1 MTMHYTTVSQNRV
14 LLWRQGCNSPSATV
28 ARNAQ
33 TAWTSGNQIIV
44 QFTNGSTGIFEIT
57 RSGTNAYPVRITR

>member
-1 MTMHYTTVSQNRV
+1 MHYTTVSQNRV
-14 LLWRQGCNSPSATV
+14 LLWRNSTNSPSAII

-33 TAWTSGNQIIV
+33 NAWVSGNQIIV
-44 QFTNGSTGIFEIT
+44 QFLNGSTGIFEIT

>member
-1 MTMHYTTVSQNRV
+1 V
-14 LLWRQGCNSPSATV
+14 LLWRQGSNSPSATV

-33 TAWTSGNQIIV
+33 SAWTSGNQIIV
-44 QFTNGSTGIFEIT
+44 QFLNGATGIFEIT

>member
-1 MTMHYTTVSQNRV
+1 MHYTTVSQNRV
-14 LLWRQGCNSPSATV
+14 LLWRQGSNSPSTTV

-33 TAWTSGNQIIV
+33 TAWVSGNQIIV
-44 QFTNGSTGIFEIT
+44 QFLNGCTGVFEIT

>member
-1 MTMHYTTVSQNRV
+1 MHYTTGSGNRV
-14 LLWRQGCNSPSATV
+14 LLWRQGSNSPSATV

-33 TAWTSGNQIIV
+33 SAWTSGNQIIV
-44 QFTNGSTGIFEIT
+44 QFLNGSTGIFEIT

>member
-14 LLWRQGCNSPSATV
+14 LLWRNSTNSPSATI

-33 TAWTSGNQIIV
+33 NAWVSGNQIIV
-44 QFTNGSTGIFEIT
+44 QFLNGSTGIFEIT
-57 RSGTNAYPVRITR
+57 RSGTNAYPVRTTR

>member
-1 MTMHYTTVSQNRV
+1 VCSTRFSVSGNRV
-14 LLWRQGCNSPSATV
+14 LLWRQGSNSPSATV

-44 QFTNGSTGIFEIT
+44 QFLNGSTGIFEIT

>member
-14 LLWRQGCNSPSATV
+14 LLWRNSTNSPSAII

-33 TAWTSGNQIIV
+33 NAWVSGNQIIV
-44 QFTNGSTGIFEIT
+44 QFLNGSTGIFEIT
-57 RSGTNAYPVRITR
+57 RAGTNAYPVRITR

>member
-1 MTMHYTTVSQNRV
+1 MHYTTVSQNRV
-14 LLWRQGCNSPSATV
+14 LLWRNSTNSPSAII

-33 TAWTSGNQIIV
+33 NAWMSGNQIIV
-44 QFTNGSTGIFEIT
+44 QFLNGSTGIFEIT

>member
-1 MTMHYTTVSQNRV
+1 MNTVYTTISGNRV
-14 LLWRQGCNSPSATV
+14 LLWRTGSNSPSATV

-33 TAWTSGNQIIV
+33 NAWVSGNQIIV

-57 RSGTNAYPVRITR
+57 RAGTSAYPVRTTR

>member
-1 MTMHYTTVSQNRV
+1 MHYTTVSQNRV
-14 LLWRQGCNSPSATV
+14 LLWRNSTNSPSATI

-33 TAWTSGNQIIV
+33 TAWISGNQIIV
-44 QFTNGSTGIFEIT
+44 QFTNGATGIFELT

>member
-1 MTMHYTTVSQNRV
+1 M
-14 LLWRQGCNSPSATV
+14 LLWRQGSNSPSATV

-44 QFTNGSTGIFEIT
+44 QFLNGSTGIFEIT